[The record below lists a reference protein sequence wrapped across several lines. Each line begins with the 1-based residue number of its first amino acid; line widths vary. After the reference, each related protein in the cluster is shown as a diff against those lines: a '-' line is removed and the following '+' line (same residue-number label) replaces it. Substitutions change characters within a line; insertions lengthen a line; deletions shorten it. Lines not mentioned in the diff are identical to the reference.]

1 MLVLFGEIRPKV
13 HCVSMLSLPDKQG
26 WHAKGELFC
35 GGLSKKKKKITFFKE
50 IAKIYLL
57 QQWWII
63 KIVNSKVLPLVS
75 SKFKRFF
82 F

>member
-35 GGLSKKKKKITFFKE
+35 GGLSKKKKK
-50 IAKIYLL
+50 
-57 QQWWII
+57 
-63 KIVNSKVLPLVS
+63 
-75 SKFKRFF
+75 
-82 F
+82 